1 MMKMV
6 RECNFNLMEFKGKC
20 YAVGAPWNRVKSSD
34 YYESAVAKNLTA
46 QTKKRVDW
54 CDIAL
59 PEITPQSE
67 EEMLDE
73 IQRIEDHI
81 REQVR
86 EENSPIRRSE
96 LVPGRR
102 PPMRLEPQPRRN
114 MPRVPPSDER
124 TPNPNPLHA
133 RPRQPPPP
141 TNPRPPPTNPTVTQS
156 PTPRPRSS
164 RPAPPPPPR
173 SSISQGSARKIEKLS
188 RTGKGKDPP
197 LTFHTLDFAGQK
209 LYRPMHHCFITQ
221 HAFYIVVFNLED
233 FVKWLHAKV

>member
-1 MMKMV
+1 M
-6 RECNFNLMEFKGKC
+6 
-20 YAVGAPWNRVKSSD
+20 
-34 YYESAVAKNLTA
+34 AKNLTA
-46 QTKKRVDW
+46 HTKKRVDW
-54 CDIAL
+54 CDIGL
-59 PEITPQSE
+59 PEITRQSE
-67 EEMLDE
+67 EEMLAE

-86 EENSPIRRSE
+86 EENTPIRRSE
-96 LVPGRR
+96 LMPRR
-102 PPMRLEPQPRRN
+102 QQPVRPVPQPRRN

-141 TNPRPPPTNPTVTQS
+141 LTNPRPPPTNPTVTQS

-164 RPAPPPPPR
+164 RPAPPPR

-233 FVKWLHAKV
+233 FMKWLHAKV

>member
-1 MMKMV
+1 
-6 RECNFNLMEFKGKC
+6 
-20 YAVGAPWNRVKSSD
+20 
-34 YYESAVAKNLTA
+34 
-46 QTKKRVDW
+46 
-54 CDIAL
+54 
-59 PEITPQSE
+59 
-67 EEMLDE
+67 MLAE

-86 EENSPIRRSE
+86 EENTPIRRSE

-102 PPMRLEPQPRRN
+102 LLSMRPGPQPRRN
-114 MPRVPPSDER
+114 MPRVPPSEER
-124 TPNPNPLHA
+124 TPNPLYPG
-133 RPRQPPPP
+133 PCQSSPP
-141 TNPRPPPTNPTVTQS
+141 TIEDLLWCSDPTVTQS

-164 RPAPPPPPR
+164 SPAPPPPR

-221 HAFYIVVFNLED
+221 HAFYIVVFNLVD
-233 FVKWLHAKV
+233 FVKCLNAKV